1 MDSVPGDR
9 LLSDVEPEEGR
20 NPNAAT
26 SRRGQ
31 FIESLAFSGAQ
42 RFLIVVLFVF
52 LVKQALMVVMFPP
65 FTGHDEVAHFVYIKT
80 VVDEQRVPELLV
92 DDIPDYFYRYC
103 HYILDWTYE
112 PPCGTDESRWVEDPP
127 RIFSWGAAGNFDA
140 GQQYVANHPP
150 LYYAI
155 AAPLYW
161 VTDPLSY
168 ETQQY
173 LVRLLAIPFGLL
185 TVLLAYLT
193 VRTAF
198 PGDRFLAIVVP
209 AFVAFQPQI
218 SYESS
223 MVNHDILGIAAVS
236 LILYLLVR
244 GMRDRFPLFVVACL
258 GVSLGLALLVKGNTM
273 VIAPIIALAM
283 ILGIGWR
290 NIREW
295 VGKGAIVVAI
305 AGLMAAPWYLYLWRT
320 YGNLD
325 ALDQVEEMQR
335 PWNFPAGSFSEQL
348 FNRAYIWERW
358 KETWGSFGWR
368 RIPLS
373 DWLLWLIAIPAII
386 ALIGLFLLLVRRLAA
401 RRSSELLSWLP
412 GGHRL
417 SPLQT
422 QSVIVFIVF
431 FVVSYLA
438 IIQFGTRFALTQA
451 RYLFPTVN
459 AIAILLALGLRTLC
473 PIRFRLYLQGAVVSG
488 LILLTLIIY
497 TKYVVPYWYFTDW
510 SIL

>member
-1 MDSVPGDR
+1 MDSVSGDR
-9 LLSDVEPEEGR
+9 LLADIEPEETR
-20 NPNAAT
+20 QSPTPAT
-26 SRRGQ
+26 RQDQ
-31 FIESLAFSGAQ
+31 FIEMLSTDGAK
-42 RFLIVVLFVF
+42 RFLAVLLFVF
-52 LVKQALMVVMFPP
+52 LVKQALISVIFPP
-65 FTGHDEVAHFVYIKT
+65 FSGHDEVAHFAYIQT
-80 VVDEQRVPELLV
+80 VATDHRVPLLE
-92 DDIPDYFYRYC
+92 DEIPDDLYTYC
-103 HYILDWTYE
+103 QYILDWTY
-112 PPCGTDESRWVEDPP
+112 PPCATNDPNWEGRDPP

-140 GQQYVANHPP
+140 GQQYTANHPP

-155 AAPLYW
+155 AAPLFW
-161 VTDPLSY
+161 ATDSLSY

-173 LVRLLAIPFGLL
+173 LIRLLAIPFGLL
-185 TVLLAYLT
+185 TVLLAFFT

-209 AFVAFQPQI
+209 AFVAFQPQV

-223 MVNHDILGIAAVS
+223 MVNHDIVSVAAVS

-244 GMRDRFPLFVVACL
+244 GMRDRFPLFIVASL
-258 GVSLGLALLVKGNTM
+258 GVSLGLGLLVKGNTM

-290 NIREW
+290 NVHEW
-295 VGKGAIVVAI
+295 VSKGAIVVAV
-305 AGLMAAPWYLYLWRT
+305 AGVMTAPWYVYLWRT

-335 PWNFPAGSFSEQL
+335 PWNYPAGSFSEQL

-373 DWLLWLIAIPAII
+373 DWLLWLIAIPTII
-386 ALIGLFLLLVRRLAA
+386 ALVGLLLLLVRRLAA
-401 RRSSELLSWLP
+401 RRSSDVLVWLP
-412 GGHRL
+412 GGQRL
-417 SPLQT
+417 TTLQT
-422 QSVIVFIVF
+422 QTVVVFVVF
-431 FVVSYLA
+431 FLVSYLA

-451 RYLFPTVN
+451 RYLFPTIN
-459 AIAILLALGLRTLC
+459 ALAILLALGMRTLC
-473 PIRFRLYLQGAVVSG
+473 PFRFRPYLQGAVVSG
-488 LILLTLIIY
+488 LVLLTLIIY
-497 TKYVVPYWYFTDW
+497 TKFVVPYWYFTDW